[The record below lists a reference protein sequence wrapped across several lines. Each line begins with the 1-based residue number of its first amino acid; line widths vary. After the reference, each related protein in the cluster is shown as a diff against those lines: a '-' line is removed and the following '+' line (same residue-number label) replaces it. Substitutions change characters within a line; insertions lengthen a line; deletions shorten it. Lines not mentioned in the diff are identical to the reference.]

1 MDSNTW
7 KRVLGYVDSHIHE
20 KISLCDL
27 AETAGYSPFYFSR
40 LFAEEMGIPVTGY
53 IRIRKLQYA
62 AASLLEGRKVIE
74 VALLYAFDSH
84 EGFTR
89 AFTRLFGMPPGKAR
103 KYLKSY
109 TVPDYIVPEAKNRRN
124 CMAEEQKEIQN
135 GRQQLVY
142 EVLRESLEE
151 ARDGFCSEV
160 EITLLPEGGIR
171 IRDNGR
177 GIPLSE
183 DLQEDKDVLDKILS
197 GQPVT
202 NAEYRRMGDLAGVGM
217 QTVNSLCESL
227 RVRVYRSG
235 KRYQQDY
242 IRGIAQHSLIVSRE
256 LHTTGMEIVMKPD
269 TGIFGEG
276 RFSVEELQ
284 DWKERQTK
292 DIKGLTVIINSQGE
306 QGGEM

>member
-1 MDSNTW
+1 
-7 KRVLGYVDSHIHE
+7 
-20 KISLCDL
+20 
-27 AETAGYSPFYFSR
+27 
-40 LFAEEMGIPVTGY
+40 
-53 IRIRKLQYA
+53 
-62 AASLLEGRKVIE
+62 
-74 VALLYAFDSH
+74 
-84 EGFTR
+84 
-89 AFTRLFGMPPGKAR
+89 
-103 KYLKSY
+103 
-109 TVPDYIVPEAKNRRN
+109 
-124 CMAEEQKEIQN
+124 MAEEQKEIQN

-256 LHTTGMEIVMKPD
+256 LHATGMEIVMKPD